1 MTSTLLFIR
10 ISNENSKT
18 EFFSYLVVGTT
29 IIYKILLGCRVRAQ
43 KQEKQF
49 NVRCSVLYAAHYTLD
64 QLLDIQ
70 SFLFQNVWNITMLAS
85 IHHIRRWGQ
94 RGGGG
99 RKEKERSF
107 FILNT
112 VRREPLYRYIFA
124 VVDKIIQSKVKK
136 NKS

>member
-64 QLLDIQ
+64 QLLDI
-70 SFLFQNVWNITMLAS
+70 
-85 IHHIRRWGQ
+85 
-94 RGGGG
+94 
-99 RKEKERSF
+99 
-107 FILNT
+107 
-112 VRREPLYRYIFA
+112 
-124 VVDKIIQSKVKK
+124 
-136 NKS
+136 